1 MAAKSNS
8 KAPRPGAAPAAA
20 APPAE
25 VAVDFGFRPGE
36 SAHHFLVVQQP
47 KLKDVLF
54 FEQFDYDPNLD
65 LSALTYNIS
74 NPVGACKCLLS
85 KLKWDLVADAART
98 EFNRRG
104 REQNTRNAQFR
115 AGGYTY
121 LHRLLGKELLVLVWA
136 LEEADPGN
144 APLIVQNWL
153 GLRPEERWW
162 LYTITN
168 AATGHA
174 LNGKGKGWRKALRY
188 ALGENPTTSNRVD
201 YNLYNE
207 RTPGLFTAAHEQDP
221 DAALYTAGAE

>member
-1 MAAKSNS
+1 MAAKLNNR
-8 KAPRPGAAPAAA
+8 AGRGAAVTPAG
-20 APPAE
+20 PAQDP
-25 VAVDFGFRPGE
+25 AVDFGFRPVE

-65 LSALTYNIS
+65 VSVLTYGIANTAG
-74 NPVGACKCLLS
+74 PCKCLLP
-85 KLKWDLVADAART
+85 KVKWDLIADAART

-104 REQNTRNAQFR
+104 REHNTRSAQFK
-115 AGGYTY
+115 ASGYTY

-136 LEEADPGN
+136 LEDADPAV

-174 LNGKGKGWRKALRY
+174 LNGKNKGWRRALKY
-188 ALGENPTTSNRVD
+188 ALGENPTTTNRVD
-201 YNLYNE
+201 YNLYNG
-207 RTPGLFTAAHEQDP
+207 RTPGLFTTAREQDP
-221 DAALYTAGAE
+221 DAELYAEPE

>member
-1 MAAKSNS
+1 MVAKLNN
-8 KAPRPGAAPAAA
+8 KGPKRGAAAA
-20 APPAE
+20 APTQEA
-25 VAVDFGFRPGE
+25 AIDFGFRPGE

-47 KLKDVLF
+47 KLKEVLF

-65 LSALTYNIS
+65 ISALTYNVS
-74 NPVGACKCLLS
+74 NPAGSCKCLLS
-85 KLKWDLVADAART
+85 KVKWELIADAART

-104 REQNTRNAQFR
+104 REHNTRNAQFR
-115 AGGYTY
+115 ANGYTY

-136 LEEADPGN
+136 MEEADPGN

-174 LNGKGKGWRKALRY
+174 INGKGKGWRKALRY
-188 ALGENPTTSNRVD
+188 ALGENPTTTNRVD

-207 RTPGLFTAAHEQDP
+207 RTPSLFTAAHEQDP
-221 DAALYTAGAE
+221 DADLYTSATE